1 MFDLITGKV
10 QHVPS
15 APAVPIL
22 ISTAVQS
29 TLATAAV
36 LASVYVASHP
46 LPEVPTVMAFV
57 AEMPAA
63 LPPPPPPPPNVDPIP
78 TTAVDSPKA
87 TLRMKL
93 EAHMKDPN
101 CAACHRKID
110 PLGLAFENYDAIGQ
124 EVTVVNSVGDRGE
137 TSGSGGLA
145 TPVSYGVAITAP
157 AGYRNTA
164 AILVTGPGSAVFNR
178 GIAFSGG
185 SINQATFQDLT
196 SAPISVEVQGA
207 HTYGVDMASATFSGA
222 AIRLPFGYKIKS
234 RNGTNSADINLI
246 QAGAGGGDAT
256 FVGDTANVAVV
267 INNHCVPVADNTYTC
282 GWGIGRWSAVWAVN
296 GTIQTSDPSLKDDIA
311 FLADL
316 PPGTAGR
323 LVAAISPITFRWK
336 VGGRDADGAE
346 IPGKRTHWGWNAAEV
361 KSAFDAIG
369 KDFGGYVRDE
379 NGVQHLRPDQLV
391 PVLWQAVKDLTAR
404 VAALEAR

>member
-1 MFDLITGKV
+1 MAVLPLPNGKTQFLDANGTPLAGGKAYHYVPGTTTPKTTYQDSAGSVANSNPVVLDSAGEAAIWGNGAYRQIVTDKSGTQQWDANTTTATPATIGAVALAGDTMTGTLIAPSISDTGGQQITAMPTGDAVSTITSFNV
-10 QHVPS
+10 QG
-15 APAVPIL
+15 
-22 ISTAVQS
+22 STAS
-29 TLATAAV
+29 TTTREFLACISMQADKRYGTANDSTGALLTSIV
-36 LASVYVASHP
+36 GAAGTGDIWGAK
-46 LPEVPTVMAFV
+46 TVM
-57 AEMPAA
+57 
-63 LPPPPPPPPNVDPIP
+63 
-78 TTAVDSPKA
+78 
-87 TLRMKL
+87 TLN
-93 EAHMKDPN
+93 ASS
-101 CAACHRKID
+101 
-110 PLGLAFENYDAIGQ
+110 GNYDAIGQ

-282 GWGIGRWSAVWAVN
+282 GWGIR
-296 GTIQTSDPSLKDDIA
+296 I
-311 FLADL
+311 F
-316 PPGTAGR
+316 
-323 LVAAISPITFRWK
+323 
-336 VGGRDADGAE
+336 
-346 IPGKRTHWGWNAAEV
+346 
-361 KSAFDAIG
+361 
-369 KDFGGYVRDE
+369 
-379 NGVQHLRPDQLV
+379 
-391 PVLWQAVKDLTAR
+391 
-404 VAALEAR
+404 